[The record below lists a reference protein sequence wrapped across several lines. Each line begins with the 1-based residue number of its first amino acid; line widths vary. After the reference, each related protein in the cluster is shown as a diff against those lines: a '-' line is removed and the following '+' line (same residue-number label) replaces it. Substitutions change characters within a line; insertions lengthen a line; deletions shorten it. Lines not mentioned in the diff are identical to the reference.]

1 MGYSPRG
8 VCNQGLVAFLV
19 VTPSRAGCKLT
30 AIFPATGL
38 EVFRALANQLAGHIC
53 GVPLPFVPH
62 LLWFLI
68 TIQTWIMERG
78 GGGFLS
84 APPLALT
91 FAPFTKQGL
100 LKSYLLL

>member
-1 MGYSPRG
+1 MGYYPRG

-38 EVFRALANQLAGHIC
+38 EVFRALANQLAGYIC

-78 GGGFLS
+78 GGFFQL
-84 APPLALT
+84 P
-91 FAPFTKQGL
+91 
-100 LKSYLLL
+100 LLL